1 MKKRKTISKH
11 DIIRVL
17 NQQEDKL
24 NYLLDAINGL
34 HFNINSYVEMKGDN
48 EKYKA
53 FMEKKIED
61 RSNTAVQDNEE

>member
-17 NQQEDKL
+17 NQQENKL

-48 EKYKA
+48 DKYKT

-61 RSNTAVQDNEE
+61 RRNTAVQDNKE

>member
-17 NQQEDKL
+17 NQQDNKL

-61 RSNTAVQDNEE
+61 RSNTAVQDNKE

>member
-11 DIIRVL
+11 DIIRVI
-17 NQQEDKL
+17 NQQDDKI

-61 RSNTAVQDNEE
+61 RSNTAVQDNKE

>member
-61 RSNTAVQDNEE
+61 RSNTAVQDNKE

>member
-1 MKKRKTISKH
+1 VKKRKTISKH

-17 NQQEDKL
+17 NQQENKL

-61 RSNTAVQDNEE
+61 RNNTSVQDNKE

>member
-11 DIIRVL
+11 DIIRVI
-17 NQQEDKL
+17 NQQDDKI

-34 HFNINSYVEMKGDN
+34 HFNINSYVEMRGDS
-48 EKYKA
+48 EKYKT

-61 RSNTAVQDNEE
+61 KRDTAVQDNEE

>member
-11 DIIRVL
+11 DIIRVI
-17 NQQEDKL
+17 NQQDDKI

-34 HFNINSYVEMKGDN
+34 HFNINSYVEMRGDS

-61 RSNTAVQDNEE
+61 KRNTPVQDNKE